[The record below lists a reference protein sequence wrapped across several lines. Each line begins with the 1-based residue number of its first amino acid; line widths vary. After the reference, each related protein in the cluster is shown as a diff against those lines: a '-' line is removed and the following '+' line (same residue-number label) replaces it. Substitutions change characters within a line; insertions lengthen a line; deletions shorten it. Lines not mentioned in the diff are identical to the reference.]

1 MKILD
6 TWFFIARCMR
16 CILNGFEWV
25 LTHSHLG
32 LLLRIGHGETN
43 PEIRGLAKLGSDAEN
58 DGNCVWKLC
67 FIGYPQ
73 LLESAHSRKNGQK
86 VPYKK
91 VFCIAHSCPLGHLLI
106 PSHTLALNFGE
117 FSTPGHP
124 WGFETAVLSLEAL
137 HWADRVQHPKRSVVT
152 PALFC
157 HWSPRRCATQQRF
170 GESWDCF
177 PSDPWWLSRL

>member
-86 VPYKK
+86 VP
-91 VFCIAHSCPLGHLLI
+91 FQGILHCPFMPI
-106 PSHTLALNFGE
+106 RSHTHTIPHLGSHSSNLGSELWWVLDARPSLRLWNCSSLVGGTALG
-117 FSTPGHP
+117 
-124 WGFETAVLSLEAL
+124 W
-137 HWADRVQHPKRSVVT
+137 
-152 PALFC
+152 
-157 HWSPRRCATQQRF
+157 
-170 GESWDCF
+170 
-177 PSDPWWLSRL
+177 